1 MYELNIS
8 NKSGK
13 WRYLDML
20 KAIITPRAAAWSILA
35 SQVFVMFIYLGTKKN
50 EFEES
55 LFSNIVYLNS
65 VKYSTLILVL
75 FFGFLLF
82 HHRNQFQK
90 VNKLLLLAFLL
101 PTFILY
107 ASMIWHTD
115 LKAINSPTF
124 IIMIL
129 IPLFFVFIGIKTQF
143 YSFKLIGVYSI
154 AITLLNFGIVMLQI
168 YEIIPVAQGNMRST
182 LALTGNRPTG
192 LFFNAFALGY
202 AAIVTYAINIYLA
215 KNLIGIKIKA
225 IYILGT
231 IFSALVIVLS
241 GTRTPLLVVFIITTL
256 IIIEKNKFV
265 QNNSKLVAGLV
276 ASIVVL
282 FPFLIILLG
291 RFIENSNYATLN
303 GRTLLWDCVTSR
315 WQELVPFG
323 MGVQGAFYPGFCS
336 NEPWFSK
343 LRHPE
348 NMFLMNFVESGLVGV
363 FGLIL
368 MFLITFWISQKS
380 LKNGNSLPL
389 AVSATFLMSSM
400 LYVPLFHY
408 VPFLDN
414 RPADRG
420 IFNFFLVTTLWLIVL
435 IQSEN
440 HNRQLKINKD

>member
-1 MYELNIS
+1 
-8 NKSGK
+8 
-13 WRYLDML
+13 ML
-20 KAIITPRAAAWSILA
+20 KVIITPRAAVWSILV

-50 EFEES
+50 EFEKS
-55 LFSNIVYLNS
+55 LFSNIVYLNA

-75 FFGFLLF
+75 FFSFLIF
-82 HHRNQFQK
+82 YYRNQYQK
-90 VNKLLLLAFLL
+90 GNKFLLLAFLL
-101 PTFILY
+101 PTLILY

-129 IPLFFVFIGIKTQF
+129 IPLFFFYIGINSQVFSLK
-143 YSFKLIGVYSI
+143 SIGIFSI
-154 AITLLNFGIVMLQI
+154 AITLLNFAIVMLQI
-168 YEIIPVAQGNMRST
+168 YEVIPVAQGNIRST

-215 KNLIGIKIKA
+215 KNLYGIKLKGL
-225 IYILGT
+225 YILGT
-231 IFSALVIVLS
+231 ILSALVIVLS
-241 GTRTPLLVVFIITTL
+241 GTRTPLLVVAIITTL
-256 IIIEKNKFV
+256 VIIEKNKFV
-265 QNNSKLVAGLV
+265 QVNSKLFSGLV
-276 ASIVVL
+276 ASIVVI
-282 FPFLIILLG
+282 FPFLIISLG
-291 RFIENSNYATLN
+291 RYIENSNYATLN
-303 GRTLLWDCVTSR
+303 GRTLLWECVTSR
-315 WQELVPFG
+315 WQELIPFG

-336 NEPWFSK
+336 DEPWFSK

-348 NMFLMNFVESGLVGV
+348 NMFLMNFVESGVVGV
-363 FGLIL
+363 IGLVF
-368 MFLITFWISQKS
+368 MFLVTFWISQKS

-408 VPFLDN
+408 LPFLAN

-420 IFNFFLVTTLWLIVL
+420 IFNFFLITTLWLLVL

-440 HNRQLKINKD
+440 QNRKLIANQE

>member
-1 MYELNIS
+1 
-8 NKSGK
+8 
-13 WRYLDML
+13 ML
-20 KAIITPRAAAWSILA
+20 KAIITPRVALWSLLA
-35 SQVFVMFIYLGTKKN
+35 SQVFIMIIYLGTKKN

-55 LFSNIVYLNS
+55 LFSNFIYLNA

-75 FFGFLLF
+75 LFGFLLY
-82 HHRNQFQK
+82 RYRKQFQK

-124 IIMIL
+124 IAMLL
-129 IPLFFVFIGIKTQF
+129 IPLFFVYIGINSQVFSLKFIGIF
-143 YSFKLIGVYSI
+143 SI

-168 YEIIPVAQGNMRST
+168 YQIIPVAQGNIRST

-215 KNLIGIKIKA
+215 KNLNGIKLKA
-225 IYILGT
+225 LYILGT
-231 IFSALVIVLS
+231 LLSVLVIVLS
-241 GTRTPLLVVFIITTL
+241 GTRTPLLVVAIITTL
-256 IIIEKNKFV
+256 VIIEKNKFV
-265 QNNSKLVAGLV
+265 QHNSKLVSGLV

-282 FPFLIILLG
+282 FPFLIISLG
-291 RFIENSNYATLN
+291 RYIENSNYATLN
-303 GRTLLWDCVTSR
+303 GRTLLWDCVTNR

-323 MGVQGAFYPGFCS
+323 IGVQGAFYPGFCS
-336 NEPWFSK
+336 DEPWFSK

-348 NMFLMNFVESGLVGV
+348 NMFLMNFVESGVVGV
-363 FGLIL
+363 IGLIF
-368 MFLITFWISQKS
+368 MFLVTFWISQKS

-408 VPFLDN
+408 LPFLAN

-420 IFNFFLVTTLWLIVL
+420 IFNFFLITTLWLIVL

-440 HNRQLKINKD
+440 QNRELKVNKD

>member
-1 MYELNIS
+1 
-8 NKSGK
+8 
-13 WRYLDML
+13 ML
-20 KAIITPRAAAWSILA
+20 KVIITPRAAVWSILA

-55 LFSNIVYLNS
+55 LFSNIVYLNA

-75 FFGFLLF
+75 FFSFLIF
-82 HHRNQFQK
+82 YYRNKYQK
-90 VNKLLLLAFLL
+90 GNKFLLLAFLL
-101 PTFILY
+101 PTLILY

-129 IPLFFVFIGIKTQF
+129 IPLFFFYIGINSQLFSLK
-143 YSFKLIGVYSI
+143 SIGIFSI
-154 AITLLNFGIVMLQI
+154 AITLLNFAIVMLQI
-168 YEIIPVAQGNMRST
+168 YEVIPVAQGNIRST

-215 KNLIGIKIKA
+215 KNLNGIKLKA
-225 IYILGT
+225 LYIFGT
-231 IFSALVIVLS
+231 ILSALVIILS
-241 GTRTPLLVVFIITTL
+241 GTRTPLLVVAIITTL
-256 IIIEKNKFV
+256 VIIEKNKFV
-265 QNNSKLVAGLV
+265 QVNSKLVAGLV

-291 RFIENSNYATLN
+291 RYIENSNYATLN
-303 GRTLLWDCVTSR
+303 GRTLLWECVTSR
-315 WQELVPFG
+315 WQELIPFG

-336 NEPWFSK
+336 DEPWFSK

-348 NMFLMNFVESGLVGV
+348 NMFLMNFVESGVVGV
-363 FGLIL
+363 IGLVF
-368 MFLITFWISQKS
+368 MFLVTFWISQKS

-408 VPFLDN
+408 LPFLDN

-420 IFNFFLVTTLWLIVL
+420 IFNFFLITTLWLLVL
-435 IQSEN
+435 IESEN
-440 HNRQLKINKD
+440 QNRKLKANQE

>member
-1 MYELNIS
+1 
-8 NKSGK
+8 
-13 WRYLDML
+13 ML
-20 KAIITPRAAAWSILA
+20 RAIITPRAALWSLLA
-35 SQVFVMFIYLGTKKN
+35 SQVFIMIIYLGTKKN

-55 LFSNIVYLNS
+55 LFSNFIYLNA

-75 FFGFLLF
+75 FFGFLLY
-82 HHRNQFQK
+82 RYRKQFQK

-107 ASMIWHTD
+107 AAMIWHTD

-124 IIMIL
+124 IVMIL
-129 IPLFFVFIGIKTQF
+129 IPLFFIYIGTNSQVF
-143 YSFKLIGVYSI
+143 SLKLIGTFSI
-154 AITLLNFGIVMLQI
+154 AITVLNFGIVTLQI
-168 YEIIPVAQGNMRST
+168 FEIIPVAQGNIRST

-215 KNLIGIKIKA
+215 KNLNGIKIKA
-225 IYILGT
+225 LYIFGT
-231 IFSALVIVLS
+231 ILSALVIVLS
-241 GTRTPLLVVFIITTL
+241 GTRTPLLVVAVITTL
-256 IIIEKNKFV
+256 VIIEKNKFV
-265 QNNSKLVAGLV
+265 QNNSKLVSGLV

-291 RFIENSNYATLN
+291 RYIENSNYATLN

-336 NEPWFSK
+336 DEPWFSK

-348 NMFLMNFVESGLVGV
+348 NMFLMNFVESGVVGV
-363 FGLIL
+363 IGLVF
-368 MFLITFWISQKS
+368 MFLVTFWISQKS

-389 AVSATFLMSSM
+389 AVSATFLTSSM

-408 VPFLDN
+408 LPFLAN

-420 IFNFFLVTTLWLIVL
+420 IFNFYLITTLWLIVL

-440 HNRQLKINKD
+440 QNKELKVNKD

>member
-1 MYELNIS
+1 
-8 NKSGK
+8 
-13 WRYLDML
+13 ML
-20 KAIITPRAAAWSILA
+20 KVIITPRAAVWSILA

-55 LFSNIVYLNS
+55 LFSNIVYLNA

-75 FFGFLLF
+75 FFSFLIF
-82 HHRNQFQK
+82 YYRNQYQK
-90 VNKLLLLAFLL
+90 GNKFLLLAFLL
-101 PTFILY
+101 PTLILY

-129 IPLFFVFIGIKTQF
+129 IPLFFFYIGINSQVFSLK
-143 YSFKLIGVYSI
+143 SIGIFSI
-154 AITLLNFGIVMLQI
+154 AITLLNFAIVMLQI
-168 YEIIPVAQGNMRST
+168 YEVIPVAQGNIRST

-215 KNLIGIKIKA
+215 KNLNGIKLKA
-225 IYILGT
+225 LYILGT
-231 IFSALVIVLS
+231 ILSALVIVLS
-241 GTRTPLLVVFIITTL
+241 GTRTPLLVVAIITTL
-256 IIIEKNKFV
+256 VIVEKNKFV
-265 QNNSKLVAGLV
+265 QVNSKLFSGLV
-276 ASIVVL
+276 ASIVVI

-291 RFIENSNYATLN
+291 RYIENSNYATLN
-303 GRTLLWDCVTSR
+303 GRTLLWECVTSR
-315 WQELVPFG
+315 WQELIPFG

-336 NEPWFSK
+336 DEPWFSK

-348 NMFLMNFVESGLVGV
+348 NMFLMNFVESGVVGV
-363 FGLIL
+363 IGLVFT
-368 MFLITFWISQKS
+368 FLVTFWISQKS

-408 VPFLDN
+408 LPFLDN

-420 IFNFFLVTTLWLIVL
+420 IFNFFLITTLWLIIL

-440 HNRQLKINKD
+440 QNRQLKVNKD

>member
-1 MYELNIS
+1 
-8 NKSGK
+8 
-13 WRYLDML
+13 
-20 KAIITPRAAAWSILA
+20 
-35 SQVFVMFIYLGTKKN
+35 MFIYLGTKKN

-55 LFSNIVYLNS
+55 LFSNIVYLNA

-75 FFGFLLF
+75 FFSFLIF
-82 HHRNQFQK
+82 YYRNQYQK
-90 VNKLLLLAFLL
+90 GNKFLLLAFLL
-101 PTFILY
+101 PTLILY

-129 IPLFFVFIGIKTQF
+129 IPLFFFYIGINSQLFSLK
-143 YSFKLIGVYSI
+143 SIGIFSI
-154 AITLLNFGIVMLQI
+154 AITLLNFAIVMLQI
-168 YEIIPVAQGNMRST
+168 YEVIPVAQGNIRST

-215 KNLIGIKIKA
+215 KNLNGIKLKA
-225 IYILGT
+225 LYIFGT
-231 IFSALVIVLS
+231 ILSALVLILS
-241 GTRTPLLVVFIITTL
+241 GTRTPLLVVAIITTL
-256 IIIEKNKFV
+256 VVIEKNKFV
-265 QNNSKLVAGLV
+265 QVNSKLVAGLV
-276 ASIVVL
+276 ASIVVI

-291 RFIENSNYATLN
+291 RYIENSNYATLN
-303 GRTLLWDCVTSR
+303 GRTLLWECVTSR
-315 WQELVPFG
+315 WQELIPFG

-336 NEPWFSK
+336 DEPWFSK

-348 NMFLMNFVESGLVGV
+348 NMFLMNFVESGVVGV
-363 FGLIL
+363 IGLVF
-368 MFLITFWISQKS
+368 MFLVTFWISQKS

-408 VPFLDN
+408 LPFLAN

-420 IFNFFLVTTLWLIVL
+420 IFNFFLITTLWLIVL
-435 IQSEN
+435 IESEN
-440 HNRQLKINKD
+440 QNRKLKANQE

>member
-1 MYELNIS
+1 
-8 NKSGK
+8 
-13 WRYLDML
+13 ML
-20 KAIITPRAAAWSILA
+20 RAIITPRAALWSLLA
-35 SQVFVMFIYLGTKKN
+35 SQVFIMIIYLGTKKN
-50 EFEES
+50 EFEKS
-55 LFSNIVYLNS
+55 LFSNFIYLNA
-65 VKYSTLILVL
+65 VKYSTIILVL
-75 FFGFLLF
+75 FFGFLLY
-82 HHRNQFQK
+82 RYRKQFQK

-124 IIMIL
+124 IVMIL
-129 IPLFFVFIGIKTQF
+129 IPLFFIYIGINSQVF
-143 YSFKLIGVYSI
+143 SFKLLGIFSI
-154 AITLLNFGIVMLQI
+154 SITLLNFGIVILQI
-168 YEIIPVAQGNMRST
+168 YEIIPVAQGNIRST

-215 KNLIGIKIKA
+215 KNLNGLKLKA
-225 IYILGT
+225 LYIFGT
-231 IFSALVIVLS
+231 VLSALVIVLS
-241 GTRTPLLVVFIITTL
+241 GTRTPLLVVAIITTL
-256 IIIEKNKFV
+256 VIIEKNKFV
-265 QNNSKLVAGLV
+265 QNNSKLVSGLV

-291 RFIENSNYATLN
+291 RYIENSNYATLN

-323 MGVQGAFYPGFCS
+323 IGVQGAFYPGFCS
-336 NEPWFSK
+336 DEPWFSK

-348 NMFLMNFVESGLVGV
+348 NMFLLNFVESGLVGV
-363 FGLIL
+363 IGLVF
-368 MFLITFWISQKS
+368 MFLVTFWISHKS

-408 VPFLDN
+408 LPFLAN

-420 IFNFFLVTTLWLIVL
+420 IFNFFLITTLWLLVL

-440 HNRQLKINKD
+440 QNKELKINKD

>member
-1 MYELNIS
+1 
-8 NKSGK
+8 
-13 WRYLDML
+13 ML
-20 KAIITPRAAAWSILA
+20 RAIITPRAALWSLLA
-35 SQVFVMFIYLGTKKN
+35 SQVFIMIIYLGTKKN

-55 LFSNIVYLNS
+55 LFSNFIYLNA
-65 VKYSTLILVL
+65 VKYSTVILVL
-75 FFGFLLF
+75 FFGFLLY
-82 HHRNQFQK
+82 RYRKQFQK

-107 ASMIWHTD
+107 AAMIWHTD

-124 IIMIL
+124 IVMIL
-129 IPLFFVFIGIKTQF
+129 IPLFFIYIGINSQVF
-143 YSFKLIGVYSI
+143 SLKLIGTFSI
-154 AITLLNFGIVMLQI
+154 AITVLNFGIVMLQI
-168 YEIIPVAQGNMRST
+168 YEIIPVAQGNIRST

-215 KNLIGIKIKA
+215 KNLNGIKIKA
-225 IYILGT
+225 LYIFGT
-231 IFSALVIVLS
+231 ILSALVIVLS
-241 GTRTPLLVVFIITTL
+241 GTRTPLLVVAVITTL
-256 IIIEKNKFV
+256 VIIEKNKFV
-265 QNNSKLVAGLV
+265 QNNSKLVSGLV

-291 RFIENSNYATLN
+291 RYIENSNYATLN

-336 NEPWFSK
+336 DEPWFSK

-348 NMFLMNFVESGLVGV
+348 NMFLMNFVESGVVGV
-363 FGLIL
+363 IGLL
-368 MFLITFWISQKS
+368 FMFFVTFWISQKS

-389 AVSATFLMSSM
+389 AVSATFLTSSM

-408 VPFLDN
+408 LPFLAN

-420 IFNFFLVTTLWLIVL
+420 IFNFYLITTLWLIVL

-440 HNRQLKINKD
+440 QNKELKANKD

>member
-1 MYELNIS
+1 
-8 NKSGK
+8 
-13 WRYLDML
+13 ML
-20 KAIITPRAAAWSILA
+20 RAIITPRAALWSLLA
-35 SQVFVMFIYLGTKKN
+35 SQVFIMTIYLGTKKD

-55 LFSNIVYLNS
+55 LFSNFIYLNA
-65 VKYSTLILVL
+65 VKYATLILVL
-75 FFGFLLF
+75 LFGFLIY
-82 HHRNQFQK
+82 RYRKQFQK
-90 VNKLLLLAFLL
+90 ANKLLLLAFLL
-101 PTFILY
+101 PTIILY

-129 IPLFFVFIGIKTQF
+129 IPLFFVYIGINSQVFSLKFIGIF
-143 YSFKLIGVYSI
+143 SI

-168 YEIIPVAQGNMRST
+168 YEVIPVAQGNIRST

-215 KNLIGIKIKA
+215 KNLNGIKLKA
-225 IYILGT
+225 LYILGT
-231 IFSALVIVLS
+231 TLSALVTLLS
-241 GTRTPLLVVFIITTL
+241 GTRTPLLVVAIITTL
-256 IIIEKNKFV
+256 VIIEKNKFV
-265 QNNSKLVAGLV
+265 QNNSKLVSGLV

-291 RFIENSNYATLN
+291 RYIENSNYATLN

-336 NEPWFSK
+336 DEPWFSK

-348 NMFLMNFVESGLVGV
+348 NMFLMNFVESGVVGV
-363 FGLIL
+363 IGLIF
-368 MFLITFWISQKS
+368 MFLVTFWISQKS

-408 VPFLDN
+408 LPFLAN

-420 IFNFFLVTTLWLIVL
+420 IFNFFLITTLWLIVL

-440 HNRQLKINKD
+440 QNRQLKVNKD

>member
-1 MYELNIS
+1 
-8 NKSGK
+8 
-13 WRYLDML
+13 ML
-20 KAIITPRAAAWSILA
+20 KVIITPRAALWSLLA
-35 SQVFVMFIYLGTKKN
+35 SQVLIMIIYLGTKKN

-55 LFSNIVYLNS
+55 LFSNFIYLNA
-65 VKYSTLILVL
+65 VKCATLILVL
-75 FFGFLLF
+75 LFGFLLY
-82 HHRNQFQK
+82 RYRKQFQK
-90 VNKLLLLAFLL
+90 VNKFLLLAFLL

-115 LKAINSPTF
+115 LKAINSPTI

-129 IPLFFVFIGIKTQF
+129 IPLFFVYIGINSQVF
-143 YSFKLIGVYSI
+143 SLKLIGTFSI
-154 AITLLNFGIVMLQI
+154 AITLLNFGITMLQI
-168 YEIIPVAQGNMRST
+168 YEIIPVAQGNIRST

-215 KNLIGIKIKA
+215 KNLNGIKIKA
-225 IYILGT
+225 LYIFGT
-231 IFSALVIVLS
+231 ILSALVIVLS
-241 GTRTPLLVVFIITTL
+241 GTRTPLLVVAIITTL
-256 IIIEKNKFV
+256 VIIEKNKFV
-265 QNNSKLVAGLV
+265 QNNSKLVSGLV

-291 RFIENSNYATLN
+291 RYIENSNYATLN

-315 WQELVPFG
+315 WQELFPFG

-336 NEPWFSK
+336 DEPWFSK

-348 NMFLMNFVESGLVGV
+348 NMFLLNFVESGVVGV
-363 FGLIL
+363 IGLL
-368 MFLITFWISQKS
+368 FMFFVTFWISQKS
-380 LKNGNSLPL
+380 LNNGNSLPL

-408 VPFLDN
+408 LPFLAN

-420 IFNFFLVTTLWLIVL
+420 IFNFFLMTTLWLIVL

-440 HNRQLKINKD
+440 QNRQLKVNKD

>member
-1 MYELNIS
+1 
-8 NKSGK
+8 
-13 WRYLDML
+13 ML
-20 KAIITPRAAAWSILA
+20 KVIITPRAAVWSILA

-55 LFSNIVYLNS
+55 LFSNIVYLNA

-75 FFGFLLF
+75 FFSFLIF
-82 HHRNQFQK
+82 YYRNKYQK
-90 VNKLLLLAFLL
+90 GNKFLLLAFLL
-101 PTFILY
+101 PTLILY

-129 IPLFFVFIGIKTQF
+129 IPLFFFYIGINSQAFSLK
-143 YSFKLIGVYSI
+143 SIGIFSI
-154 AITLLNFGIVMLQI
+154 AITLLNFAIVMLQI
-168 YEIIPVAQGNMRST
+168 YEVIPVAQGNIRST

-215 KNLIGIKIKA
+215 KNLNGIKLKA
-225 IYILGT
+225 LYIFGT
-231 IFSALVIVLS
+231 ILSALVLILS
-241 GTRTPLLVVFIITTL
+241 GTRTPLLVVAIITTL
-256 IIIEKNKFV
+256 VVIEKNKFV
-265 QNNSKLVAGLV
+265 QVNSKLVAGLV
-276 ASIVVL
+276 ASIVVI
-282 FPFLIILLG
+282 FPFLIISLG
-291 RFIENSNYATLN
+291 RYIENSNYATLN
-303 GRTLLWDCVTSR
+303 GRTLLWECVTSR
-315 WQELVPFG
+315 WQELIPFG

-336 NEPWFSK
+336 DEPWFSK

-348 NMFLMNFVESGLVGV
+348 NMFLMNFVESGVVGV
-363 FGLIL
+363 IGLVF
-368 MFLITFWISQKS
+368 MFLVTFWISQKS

-408 VPFLDN
+408 LPFLAN

-420 IFNFFLVTTLWLIVL
+420 IFNFFLITTLWLIVL
-435 IQSEN
+435 IESEN
-440 HNRQLKINKD
+440 QNRKLKANQE

>member
-1 MYELNIS
+1 
-8 NKSGK
+8 
-13 WRYLDML
+13 ML
-20 KAIITPRAAAWSILA
+20 RAIITPRAALWSLLA
-35 SQVFVMFIYLGTKKN
+35 SQVFIMIIYLGTKKN

-55 LFSNIVYLNS
+55 LFSNFIYLNA

-75 FFGFLLF
+75 FFGFLLY
-82 HHRNQFQK
+82 RYRKQFQK

-107 ASMIWHTD
+107 AAMIWHTD
-115 LKAINSPTF
+115 LEAINSPTF
-124 IIMIL
+124 IVMIL
-129 IPLFFVFIGIKTQF
+129 IPLFFIYIGINSQVF
-143 YSFKLIGVYSI
+143 SFKLIGTFSV
-154 AITLLNFGIVMLQI
+154 AITVLNFGIVMLQI
-168 YEIIPVAQGNMRST
+168 YEIIPVAQGNIRST

-215 KNLIGIKIKA
+215 KNLNGIKLKA
-225 IYILGT
+225 LYISGT
-231 IFSALVIVLS
+231 ILSVLVIVLS
-241 GTRTPLLVVFIITTL
+241 GTRTPLLVVAVITTL
-256 IIIEKNKFV
+256 VIIEKNKFV
-265 QNNSKLVAGLV
+265 QNNSKLISGLV

-291 RFIENSNYATLN
+291 RYIENSNYATLN

-336 NEPWFSK
+336 DEPWFSK

-348 NMFLMNFVESGLVGV
+348 NMFLMNFVESGVVGV
-363 FGLIL
+363 IGLVF
-368 MFLITFWISQKS
+368 MFLVTFWISQKS

-408 VPFLDN
+408 LPFLAN

-420 IFNFFLVTTLWLIVL
+420 IFNFYLITTLWLIVL

-440 HNRQLKINKD
+440 QNKELKANKD

>member
-1 MYELNIS
+1 
-8 NKSGK
+8 
-13 WRYLDML
+13 ML
-20 KAIITPRAAAWSILA
+20 RAIITPRVALWPLLA
-35 SQVFVMFIYLGTKKN
+35 SQVFIMIIYLGTKKN

-55 LFSNIVYLNS
+55 LFSNFIYLNA
-65 VKYSTLILVL
+65 VKYATLILVL
-75 FFGFLLF
+75 LFGFLLYSY
-82 HHRNQFQK
+82 RKQFQK

-115 LKAINSPTF
+115 IKAINSPTF

-129 IPLFFVFIGIKTQF
+129 IPLFLVYIGINSQVFSLKI
-143 YSFKLIGVYSI
+143 IGTFSI
-154 AITLLNFGIVMLQI
+154 AITVLNFGIVMLQV
-168 YEIIPVAQGNMRST
+168 YELIPVAQGNIRST

-215 KNLIGIKIKA
+215 KNLNGIKIKA
-225 IYILGT
+225 LYIFGT
-231 IFSALVIVLS
+231 VLSALVIVLS
-241 GTRTPLLVVFIITTL
+241 GTRTPLLVVAIITIL
-256 IIIEKNKFV
+256 VIIEKNKLV
-265 QNNSKLVAGLV
+265 QNNSKLVSGLV

-291 RFIENSNYATLN
+291 RYIDHSNYATLN

-315 WQELVPFG
+315 WQELFPFG

-336 NEPWFSK
+336 DEPWFSK

-348 NMFLMNFVESGLVGV
+348 NMFLMNFVESGVVGV
-363 FGLIL
+363 IGLL
-368 MFLITFWISQKS
+368 FMFLVTFWISQKS

-408 VPFLDN
+408 LPFLAN

-420 IFNFFLVTTLWLIVL
+420 IFNFFLITALWLIVL

-440 HNRQLKINKD
+440 LNKELKIDKDEKDNPKGHKSYNF

>member
-1 MYELNIS
+1 
-8 NKSGK
+8 
-13 WRYLDML
+13 
-20 KAIITPRAAAWSILA
+20 
-35 SQVFVMFIYLGTKKN
+35 
-50 EFEES
+50 
-55 LFSNIVYLNS
+55 
-65 VKYSTLILVL
+65 L
-75 FFGFLLF
+75 FFGFLLY
-82 HHRNQFQK
+82 RYRKQFQK
-90 VNKLLLLAFLL
+90 VYKLLLLAFLL

-107 ASMIWHTD
+107 GSMIWHTD
-115 LKAINSPTF
+115 IEAINSPTF

-129 IPLFFVFIGIKTQF
+129 IPLFFVYMGINSQVFSLKFIGIF
-143 YSFKLIGVYSI
+143 SI

-168 YEIIPVAQGNMRST
+168 YEIIPVAQGNIRST

-202 AAIVTYAINIYLA
+202 AAIVSYAINIYLA
-215 KNLIGIKIKA
+215 KNLKGIKLKVL
-225 IYILGT
+225 YISGT
-231 IFSALVIVLS
+231 ILSALVIVLS
-241 GTRTPLLVVFIITTL
+241 GTRTPLLVVAIITAL
-256 IIIEKNKFV
+256 VIIEKNKFV
-265 QNNSKLVAGLV
+265 QNNSKLVSGLV

-291 RFIENSNYATLN
+291 RYIENSNYATLN

-336 NEPWFSK
+336 DEPWFSK

-348 NMFLMNFVESGLVGV
+348 NMFLMNFVESGVVGV
-363 FGLIL
+363 IGLVF
-368 MFLITFWISQKS
+368 MFLVTFWISQKS

-408 VPFLDN
+408 LPFLAN

-420 IFNFFLVTTLWLIVL
+420 IFNFYLITTLWLIVL

-440 HNRQLKINKD
+440 QNKELKANKD

>member
-1 MYELNIS
+1 
-8 NKSGK
+8 
-13 WRYLDML
+13 ML
-20 KAIITPRAAAWSILA
+20 KAIITPRAALWSLLA
-35 SQVFVMFIYLGTKKN
+35 SQVLIMIVYLGTKKN

-55 LFSNIVYLNS
+55 IFSNFVYLNS
-65 VKYSTLILVL
+65 VKYATLILVL
-75 FFGFLLF
+75 LFGFLLY
-82 HHRNQFQK
+82 RCRKQFQK
-90 VNKLLLLAFLL
+90 VNKLLLLAFLI

-107 ASMIWHTD
+107 ASMIWHSD

-124 IIMIL
+124 IIMTL
-129 IPLFFVFIGIKTQF
+129 IPLFFVYIGIN
-143 YSFKLIGVYSI
+143 SHVLSLKLIGIFSI
-154 AITLLNFGIVMLQI
+154 AITLLNFGIVVLQI
-168 YEIIPVAQGNMRST
+168 YEVIPVAQGNIRST

-215 KNLIGIKIKA
+215 KNLNRIKLKA
-225 IYILGT
+225 LYILGT
-231 IFSALVIVLS
+231 LISALVIVLS
-241 GTRTPLLVVFIITTL
+241 GTRTPLLVVAIITTL
-256 IIIEKNKFV
+256 VIIEKNKFV
-265 QNNSKLVAGLV
+265 QNNSKLVSGLV

-282 FPFLIILLG
+282 FPFLIISLG
-291 RFIENSNYATLN
+291 RYIENLNYATLN
-303 GRTLLWDCVTSR
+303 GRTLLWNCVTSK

-336 NEPWFSK
+336 DEPWFSK

-348 NMFLMNFVESGLVGV
+348 NMFLMNFVESGVVGV
-363 FGLIL
+363 IGLIF
-368 MFLITFWISQKS
+368 MFLVTFWISQKS

-408 VPFLDN
+408 LPFLAN

-420 IFNFFLVTTLWLIVL
+420 IFNFYLITTLWLIVL

-440 HNRQLKINKD
+440 QNKELKANKD

>member
-1 MYELNIS
+1 
-8 NKSGK
+8 
-13 WRYLDML
+13 ML
-20 KAIITPRAAAWSILA
+20 KVIITPRAALWSLLA
-35 SQVFVMFIYLGTKKN
+35 SQVLIMIIYLGTKKN

-55 LFSNIVYLNS
+55 LFSNFIYLNA
-65 VKYSTLILVL
+65 VKYATLILVL
-75 FFGFLLF
+75 LFGFLIY
-82 HHRNQFQK
+82 RYRKQFQK

-129 IPLFFVFIGIKTQF
+129 IPLFFVYMGINSQVFSFKFIGIF
-143 YSFKLIGVYSI
+143 SI

-168 YEIIPVAQGNMRST
+168 YEIIPVAQGNIRST

-215 KNLIGIKIKA
+215 KNLNGIKLKA
-225 IYILGT
+225 LYIFGT
-231 IFSALVIVLS
+231 VLSALVIVLS
-241 GTRTPLLVVFIITTL
+241 GTRTPLLVVAIITSL
-256 IIIEKNKFV
+256 VIIEKNKFV
-265 QNNSKLVAGLV
+265 QNNSKLVSGLV

-291 RFIENSNYATLN
+291 RYIENSNYATLN
-303 GRTLLWDCVTSR
+303 GRTLLWNCVTSR
-315 WQELVPFG
+315 WQELFPFG

-336 NEPWFSK
+336 DEPWFSK

-348 NMFLMNFVESGLVGV
+348 NMFLLNFVESGVVGV
-363 FGLIL
+363 IGLL
-368 MFLITFWISQKS
+368 FMFFVTFWISHQS

-408 VPFLDN
+408 LPFLAN

-420 IFNFFLVTTLWLIVL
+420 IFNFFLITTLWLIVL

-440 HNRQLKINKD
+440 QNRQLKVNKD

>member
-1 MYELNIS
+1 
-8 NKSGK
+8 
-13 WRYLDML
+13 ML
-20 KAIITPRAAAWSILA
+20 KAVITPRAALWSILA
-35 SQVFVMFIYLGTKKN
+35 SQMFIMIIYLGTKKN

-55 LFSNIVYLNS
+55 LFSNFIYLNA

-75 FFGFLLF
+75 FFGFSLY
-82 HHRNQFQK
+82 RYRKQFQK
-90 VNKLLLLAFLL
+90 VNKFLLVAFLL
-101 PTFILY
+101 PTLILY
-107 ASMIWHTD
+107 TSMIWHTD

-129 IPLFFVFIGIKTQF
+129 IPLFFVYIGLDSQVF
-143 YSFKLIGVYSI
+143 SFKLVGIFSI
-154 AITLLNFGIVMLQI
+154 AITVLNFGIVILQI
-168 YEIIPVAQGNMRST
+168 YEIIPVAQGNIRST

-192 LFFNAFALGY
+192 LFFNAFALSY
-202 AAIVTYAINIYLA
+202 AAIVTYAINIYLV
-215 KNLIGIKIKA
+215 KNLNGIKLKA
-225 IYILGT
+225 LYILGT
-231 IFSALVIVLS
+231 ILSALVIILS
-241 GTRTPLLVVFIITTL
+241 GTRTPLLVVAIITTL
-256 IIIEKNKFV
+256 VVVEKNKFV

-291 RFIENSNYATLN
+291 RYIDHSNYATLN

-336 NEPWFSK
+336 DEPWFSK

-420 IFNFFLVTTLWLIVL
+420 IFNFFLITTLWLIIL

-440 HNRQLKINKD
+440 QNRQLKVNKD

>member
-1 MYELNIS
+1 
-8 NKSGK
+8 
-13 WRYLDML
+13 ML
-20 KAIITPRAAAWSILA
+20 KAVITPRAALWSILA
-35 SQVFVMFIYLGTKKN
+35 SQMFIMIIYLGTKKN

-55 LFSNIVYLNS
+55 LFSNFIYLNA

-75 FFGFLLF
+75 FFGFSLY
-82 HHRNQFQK
+82 RYRKQFKK
-90 VNKLLLLAFLL
+90 VNKFLLFAFLL
-101 PTFILY
+101 PTLILY
-107 ASMIWHTD
+107 TSMIWHTD

-129 IPLFFVFIGIKTQF
+129 IPLFFVYIGLDSQVF
-143 YSFKLIGVYSI
+143 SFKLVGIFSI

-168 YEIIPVAQGNMRST
+168 YEIIPVAQGNIRST

-215 KNLIGIKIKA
+215 KNLNGIKLKA
-225 IYILGT
+225 LYILGT
-231 IFSALVIVLS
+231 ILSALVIVLS
-241 GTRTPLLVVFIITTL
+241 GTRTPLLVVAIITTL
-256 IIIEKNKFV
+256 VIVEKNKFV
-265 QNNSKLVAGLV
+265 QVNSKLFSGLV
-276 ASIVVL
+276 ASIVVI
-282 FPFLIILLG
+282 FPFLIISLG
-291 RFIENSNYATLN
+291 KYIENSNYATLN
-303 GRTLLWDCVTSR
+303 GRTLLWECVTSR
-315 WQELVPFG
+315 WQELIPFG

-336 NEPWFSK
+336 DEPWFSK

-368 MFLITFWISQKS
+368 MFSITFWISQKS

-420 IFNFFLVTTLWLIVL
+420 IFNFFLITTLWLIIL

-440 HNRQLKINKD
+440 QNRQLKVNKD

>member
-1 MYELNIS
+1 
-8 NKSGK
+8 
-13 WRYLDML
+13 ML
-20 KAIITPRAAAWSILA
+20 KAIITPRAALWSLLA
-35 SQVFVMFIYLGTKKN
+35 SQVLIMIVYLGTKKN

-55 LFSNIVYLNS
+55 IFSNFVYLNS
-65 VKYSTLILVL
+65 VKYATLILVL
-75 FFGFLLF
+75 LFGFLLY
-82 HHRNQFQK
+82 RCRKQFQK
-90 VNKLLLLAFLL
+90 VNKLLLLAFLI

-107 ASMIWHTD
+107 ASMIWHSD

-124 IIMIL
+124 IIMTL
-129 IPLFFVFIGIKTQF
+129 IPLFFVYIGIN
-143 YSFKLIGVYSI
+143 SHVLSLKLIGIFSI
-154 AITLLNFGIVMLQI
+154 AITLLNFGIVVLQI
-168 YEIIPVAQGNMRST
+168 YEVIPVAQGNIRST

-215 KNLIGIKIKA
+215 KNLNRIKPKA
-225 IYILGT
+225 LYILGT
-231 IFSALVIVLS
+231 LISALVIVLS
-241 GTRTPLLVVFIITTL
+241 GTRTPLLVVAIITTL
-256 IIIEKNKFV
+256 VIIEKNKFV
-265 QNNSKLVAGLV
+265 QNNSKLVSGLV

-282 FPFLIILLG
+282 FPFLIISLG
-291 RFIENSNYATLN
+291 RYIENLNYATLN
-303 GRTLLWDCVTSR
+303 GRTLLWNCVTSK

-336 NEPWFSK
+336 DEPWFSK

-348 NMFLMNFVESGLVGV
+348 NMFLMNFVESGVVGV
-363 FGLIL
+363 IGLIF
-368 MFLITFWISQKS
+368 MFLVTFWISQKS

-408 VPFLDN
+408 LPFLAN

-420 IFNFFLVTTLWLIVL
+420 IFNFYLITTLWLIVL

-440 HNRQLKINKD
+440 QNKELKANKD

>member
-1 MYELNIS
+1 
-8 NKSGK
+8 
-13 WRYLDML
+13 ML
-20 KAIITPRAAAWSILA
+20 KVIITPRAAVWSILA

-55 LFSNIVYLNS
+55 LFSNIVYLNA

-75 FFGFLLF
+75 FYSFLIF
-82 HHRNQFQK
+82 YYRNKYQK
-90 VNKLLLLAFLL
+90 GNKFLLLAFLL
-101 PTFILY
+101 PTLILY

-129 IPLFFVFIGIKTQF
+129 IPLFFFYIGINSQVFSLK
-143 YSFKLIGVYSI
+143 SIGIFSI
-154 AITLLNFGIVMLQI
+154 AITLLNFAIVMLQI
-168 YEIIPVAQGNMRST
+168 YEVIPVAQGNIRST

-215 KNLIGIKIKA
+215 KNLNGIKLKA
-225 IYILGT
+225 LYIFGT
-231 IFSALVIVLS
+231 ILSALVIVLS
-241 GTRTPLLVVFIITTL
+241 GTRTPLLVVAIITTL
-256 IIIEKNKFV
+256 VIIEKNKFV
-265 QNNSKLVAGLV
+265 QVNSKLVAGLV
-276 ASIVVL
+276 ASIVVI
-282 FPFLIILLG
+282 FPFLIISLG
-291 RFIENSNYATLN
+291 RYIENSNYATLN

-315 WQELVPFG
+315 WQELIPFG

-336 NEPWFSK
+336 DEPWFSK

-348 NMFLMNFVESGLVGV
+348 NMFLMNFVESGVVGV
-363 FGLIL
+363 IGLVF
-368 MFLITFWISQKS
+368 MFLVTFWISQKS

-408 VPFLDN
+408 LPFLDN

-420 IFNFFLVTTLWLIVL
+420 IFNFFLITTLWLLVL

-440 HNRQLKINKD
+440 QNRKLKANQE

>member
-1 MYELNIS
+1 
-8 NKSGK
+8 
-13 WRYLDML
+13 ML
-20 KAIITPRAAAWSILA
+20 RAIITPRASLWSLLA
-35 SQVFVMFIYLGTKKN
+35 SQVLIITIYLGTKKN

-55 LFSNIVYLNS
+55 LFSNFIYLNA

-75 FFGFLLF
+75 LFGFLLY
-82 HHRNQFQK
+82 RYRKQFQK

-124 IIMIL
+124 IAMLL
-129 IPLFFVFIGIKTQF
+129 IPLFFVYIGINSQVFSLKFIGIF
-143 YSFKLIGVYSI
+143 SI

-168 YEIIPVAQGNMRST
+168 YQIIPVAQGNIRST

-215 KNLIGIKIKA
+215 KNLNGIKLKA
-225 IYILGT
+225 LYILGT
-231 IFSALVIVLS
+231 LLSVLVIVLS
-241 GTRTPLLVVFIITTL
+241 GTRTPLLVVAIITTL
-256 IIIEKNKFV
+256 VIIEKNKFV
-265 QNNSKLVAGLV
+265 QHNSKLVSGLV

-282 FPFLIILLG
+282 FPFLIISLG
-291 RFIENSNYATLN
+291 RYIENSNYATLN
-303 GRTLLWDCVTSR
+303 GRTLLWDCVTNR

-323 MGVQGAFYPGFCS
+323 IGVQGAFYPGFCS
-336 NEPWFSK
+336 DEPWFSK

-348 NMFLMNFVESGLVGV
+348 NMFLMNFVESGVVGV
-363 FGLIL
+363 IGLIF
-368 MFLITFWISQKS
+368 MFLVTFWISQKS

-408 VPFLDN
+408 LPFLAN

-420 IFNFFLVTTLWLIVL
+420 IFNFFLITTLWLIVL

-440 HNRQLKINKD
+440 QNRELKVNKD

>member
-1 MYELNIS
+1 
-8 NKSGK
+8 
-13 WRYLDML
+13 ML
-20 KAIITPRAAAWSILA
+20 KVIITPRAALWSLLA
-35 SQVFVMFIYLGTKKN
+35 SQVLIMIIYLGTKKN

-55 LFSNIVYLNS
+55 LFSNFIYLNA
-65 VKYSTLILVL
+65 VKYATLILVL
-75 FFGFLLF
+75 LFGFLLY
-82 HHRNQFQK
+82 RYRKQFQK
-90 VNKLLLLAFLL
+90 VNKFLLLAFLL

-129 IPLFFVFIGIKTQF
+129 IPLFFVYIGINSQVF
-143 YSFKLIGVYSI
+143 SLKLIGIFSI
-154 AITLLNFGIVMLQI
+154 AITLLNFGITILQI
-168 YEIIPVAQGNMRST
+168 YEIIPVAQGNIRST

-215 KNLIGIKIKA
+215 KNLNGIKIKA
-225 IYILGT
+225 LYIFGT
-231 IFSALVIVLS
+231 ILSALVIVLS
-241 GTRTPLLVVFIITTL
+241 GTITPLLVVAIITTL
-256 IIIEKNKFV
+256 VIIEKNKFV
-265 QNNSKLVAGLV
+265 QNNSKLVSGLV

-291 RFIENSNYATLN
+291 RYIENSNYATLN

-315 WQELVPFG
+315 WQELFPFG

-336 NEPWFSK
+336 DEPWFSK

-348 NMFLMNFVESGLVGV
+348 NMFLLNFVESGLVGV
-363 FGLIL
+363 IGLL
-368 MFLITFWISQKS
+368 FMFFVTFWISQKS
-380 LKNGNSLPL
+380 LNNGNSLPL

-408 VPFLDN
+408 LPFLAN

-420 IFNFFLVTTLWLIVL
+420 IFNFFLITTLWLLVL

-440 HNRQLKINKD
+440 QNRQLKVNKD